1 MWFHSIFY
9 YKNYLVMRKIYV
21 HSIGKFIGIFKVLML
36 VLVLVGTSI
45 KGWGQTN
52 PTPQTLPYSQ
62 NFNSLTGV
70 TPTYPA
76 GFQGWNITGSL
87 ANTYPSTTPS
97 TDRAITVV
105 TNTTAAIHVGDFIG
119 KMGLYSS
126 NASMASICLSIVT
139 TGVTNIQVGFDAMTQ
154 RNENSRINELGLQYR
169 VGTTGNFTNVAS
181 GTYQNTLLPTNT
193 TGTGSVN
200 ILSRIST
207 LPLAAEGQPIVQLR
221 WVIRQVS
228 GSGNNVG
235 FALDNISITGT
246 LANAAPTA
254 TAVSIA
260 GTASVGQVLTGNYT
274 YADAESNPQ
283 GISTFKWYRA
293 DDALGTNE
301 IAISGEVAQTY
312 TLAAA
317 DFNKFIRFSVVPVA
331 TGGTL
336 TGIET
341 FSSRVGPI
349 CVTPTLSS
357 ASQAA
362 TTICGTGSAVINM
375 TGLVASST
383 NNTINYTI
391 NGVAQPAAT
400 GISADASGNASFTTT
415 SLTTANNGQTLQI
428 TGITQG
434 ACNTVFTQ
442 DVTLAVAALPAAPTV
457 PTVTGTNPSCGSTTL
472 NIMVPPAGETYY
484 WQGTT
489 ALGTSTTSPTSAAF
503 PVVSTGTYY
512 VRSRNNT
519 TLCWSTASSLLV
531 TINPIPTT
539 NWALSSSNACFNAS
553 AQTATLA
560 YTATT
565 GSPNSYSITWNAL
578 PANSFATVTNAIFA
592 GTAGGGNITINIP
605 AGTNVGTYT
614 GTITVNNAGGCV
626 SVAVQTFTVTI
637 NDLPATTWDAT
648 ATTLCQSAS
657 LQTTPLAYTSTT
669 GTPNTYSITW
679 NALPANSLATVTN
692 AIFAGTSGGGLINI
706 SVPANTP
713 AGTYTGNITV
723 RNANACISSPSQT
736 FTVTV
741 NATPT
746 TAWAAT
752 ATAVCANTN
761 SQTTNLAYTATTNTP
776 TSYSITWS
784 SVFLPVTNV
793 AFAGNAG
800 GGTIPIDVPA
810 NAAAATYT
818 GTITTRAANGC
829 VSNSSVFTV
838 LINPTPVATTTN
850 GGPYCVGST
859 IQLTGN
865 PAGLS
870 SYIWTG
876 PNAFTGSPIS
886 QTYTQ
891 NFDNLPSAASWTDNV
906 SLLGW
911 YINGTNYL
919 GTDNGASGTGGMRNY
934 GVTGDLNRTLGSLN
948 TGTSTASGSAGLR
961 YAVRLT
967 NTTGFPVTNVNIS
980 YKAMQF
986 KNQAATVDKLIVDYQ
1001 LNAASITAG
1010 SWTVIPALDFNSP
1023 NSNTLPFSTDI
1034 SANVTLGTALANGA
1048 SIWIRWNDF
1057 DVTNS
1062 DDGLGIDD
1070 LTVILSTNVIEIPN
1084 ATVSMSGTYNLTA
1097 TNAVGCPATASTV
1110 VTVNPNLP
1118 ASVSIAALPAG
1129 TICPGTN
1136 ITFTASST
1144 NGGAAPV
1151 YQWKLNGSNVGTNST
1166 TYASNTLADGDVIE
1180 VVMTSNA
1187 SPCLTGS
1194 PAMSSPITITLNT
1207 GSIWS
1212 GTTSTNW
1219 NVATNW
1225 LCGNIPT
1232 PNDNVTIPAGAPNYP
1247 VIGNGQS
1254 ASCFDISLV
1263 TGATVIVSGTGVF
1276 NLYGNI
1282 TNTGG
1287 ILDLTDGTLRLSED
1301 APCSGL
1307 CPYTFLSGLT
1317 IKDKTV
1323 KNIIV
1328 ATIAGLNF
1336 TANDTVKVTGKLSF
1350 AGSNRVFNTE
1360 GNLTLVSNA
1369 TATASVGDL
1378 TNSGVNSGN
1387 TINGNVNIE
1396 RYLFSRRAWRFL
1408 ATPVVIAGSPTITQ
1422 SWRENE
1428 ALGTNTGTGYGTR
1441 ITGPGSNMDE
1451 YTVRGSM
1458 KSYNM
1463 STGTFDEVVTSASYA
1478 NGIANDQGYF
1488 VFVRGDRG
1496 IQIGG
1501 TTGATNLRIKG
1512 VIRTGNQTFNVDPGK
1527 FQSVGNPYPS
1537 AINIKSVIPVAPPAG
1552 TISESIIIWNP
1563 IAAGANGLGKYET
1576 YVSDGFGGDYT
1587 QVGNPAI
1594 IRNTI
1599 QSGEAFFIQAGILGG
1614 SITIEEADKVAG
1626 STLVSRNGMNERV
1639 GETRPTL
1646 DINLYTK
1653 DASGAEYLADAVKLN
1668 FNNNYSNS
1676 IDNYDVRKIN
1686 NTADNLSI
1694 RRNDKVLVVERRADL
1709 VATDTLFLNLTST
1722 RIATY
1727 RFEIDPSVLGNT
1739 GLDAFLKDKFL
1750 QTETPVSLTTITNV
1764 QFDITADVASRV
1776 ADRFMIVFKQAASVH
1791 FTTISALRNADKTV
1805 QIKWGTQQEVG
1816 VINYKVQHSNDGIN
1830 FTNLYTQLP
1839 LANNGTNPS
1848 YSKQD
1853 ATATKN
1859 NNWYRVK
1866 ANMVNGTTKYTSVAM
1881 VGALLDVFV
1890 EPSIAV
1896 YPNPVEDKFIKIHFA
1911 KNTGKYSMTL
1921 LNEVGKTVYT
1931 KNMVV
1936 ISDNETQT
1944 IEINKSFAAGNY
1956 NLLLVLEDGSKKVL
1970 PILIL

>member
-1 MWFHSIFY
+1 
-9 YKNYLVMRKIYV
+9 MRKIYV
-21 HSIGKFIGIFKVLML
+21 NPIGKFIGIFKVLVL
-36 VLVLVGTSI
+36 VLVLVGTGM

-87 ANTYPSTTPS
+87 ATTYPITVPS
-97 TDRAITVV
+97 TDRAITVF
-105 TNTTAAIHVGDFIG
+105 TNTMGAVHVGDFIG
-119 KMGLYSS
+119 KMGIYSTS
-126 NASMASICLSIVT
+126 GTMVSICLSIVT

-154 RNENSRINELGLQYR
+154 RNENTRVNELGLQYR
-169 VGTTGNFTNVAS
+169 IGTTGTFTNIAS

-200 ILSRIST
+200 ISPRIST
-207 LPLAAEGQPIVQLR
+207 LPVAAEGQPIVQLR

-260 GTASVGQVLTGNYT
+260 GTATVGQVLTGNYT
-274 YADAESNPQ
+274 YADVESNPQ
-283 GISTFKWYRA
+283 GVSTFKWYRA

-301 IAISGEVAQTY
+301 IAISGEVTQTY

-317 DFNKFIRFSVVPVA
+317 DFNKFIRFSVVPIA
-331 TGGTL
+331 TAGTL
-336 TGIET
+336 TGVET

-349 CVTPTLSS
+349 CVTPALGS

-362 TTICGTGSAVINM
+362 TIICGTGSAVINM
-375 TGLVASST
+375 TGLLASST
-383 NNTINYTI
+383 SNTINYTI
-391 NGVAQPAAT
+391 NGVVQPAAT
-400 GISADASGNASFTTT
+400 GVIADASGNASFTTT

-434 ACNTVFTQ
+434 VCNTIFTEN
-442 DVTLAVAALPAAPTV
+442 VTLAVAALPAAPIV

-503 PVVSTGTYY
+503 PVASTGTYY
-512 VRSRNNT
+512 VRSRNNI
-519 TLCWSTASSLLV
+519 TLCWSTSSSLLV

-539 NWALSSSNACFNAS
+539 NWALSSSNACFNTS

-565 GSPNSYSITWNAL
+565 GSPNSYNITWNAL

-592 GTAGGGNITINIP
+592 GTAGGGNITLNIP

-626 SVAVQTFTVTI
+626 SVAVQTFTVTV
-637 NDLPATTWDAT
+637 NELPVTTWDAT

-679 NALPANSLATVTN
+679 NALPANSFATVTN

-741 NATPT
+741 NQTPT
-746 TAWAAT
+746 TAWATT

-761 SQTTNLAYTATTNTP
+761 SQTTNLAYTATTNAP

-784 SVFLPVTNV
+784 SVFLPVTNI
-793 AFAGNAG
+793 AFVGNAG

-818 GTITTRAANGC
+818 GTITTKAANGC
-829 VSNSSVFTV
+829 VSISSVFTV

-850 GGPYCVGST
+850 GGPYCVGNT

-870 SYIWTG
+870 SYVWTG

-986 KNQAATVDKLIVDYQ
+986 KNQAATVDKLTVDYQ
-1001 LNAASITAG
+1001 LNAASIIAG
-1010 SWTVIPALDFNSP
+1010 SWTAIPALDFNSP

-1034 SANVTLGTALANGA
+1034 SANVSLATALANGA

-1057 DVTNS
+1057 DVANS

-1084 ATVSMSGTYNLTA
+1084 ATVLMSGTYNLTA

-1110 VTVNPNLP
+1110 VMVNPNLP
-1118 ASVSIAALPAG
+1118 ASVSIAALPAS
-1129 TICPGTN
+1129 TICAGTN
-1136 ITFTASST
+1136 VTFTATAT

-1151 YQWKLNGSNVGTNST
+1151 YQWKLNGANVGTNST
-1166 TYASNTLADGDVIE
+1166 TYASNTLVDGDVIE
-1180 VVMTSNA
+1180 VEMTSNA
-1187 SPCLTGS
+1187 TPCVTGS
-1194 PAMSSPITITLNT
+1194 PATSLPITITLNT

-1247 VIGNGQS
+1247 VIGNAQS

-1263 TGATVIVSGTGVF
+1263 AGATMIVSGTGVF

-1317 IKDKTV
+1317 IKDKSA

-1336 TANDTVKVTGKLSF
+1336 TVNDTVKVTGRVTF
-1350 AGSNRVFNTE
+1350 DGDNRIFNTE
-1360 GNLTLVSNA
+1360 DNLTLVSNA
-1369 TATASVGDL
+1369 AGTASIGDL
-1378 TNSGVNSGN
+1378 TNGVLANIGN
-1387 TINGNVNIE
+1387 QVVGKVNIE
-1396 RYLFSRRAWRFL
+1396 RYLTAVKSWRYL
-1408 ATPVVIAGSPTITQ
+1408 ATPVDIATSPSIND
-1422 SWRENE
+1422 SWRE
-1428 ALGTNTGTGYGTR
+1428 AGTSLTSTGYGTR
-1441 ITGPGSNMDE
+1441 ITGPG
-1451 YTVRGSM
+1451 TVGLPGGVDQNTLRGSM
-1458 KSYNM
+1458 KSYN
-1463 STGTFDEVVTSASYA
+1463 SSNNTFTEITFTDLQ
-1478 NGIANDQGYF
+1478 NNNQIANKEGYA
-1488 VFVRGDRG
+1488 VFVNGDRG
-1496 IQIGG
+1496 VVATSG
-1501 TTGATNLRIKG
+1501 TTGFSATTLRIKG
-1512 VIRTGNQTFNVDPGK
+1512 NIRTGNQTFT
-1527 FQSVGNPYPS
+1527 
-1537 AINIKSVIPVAPPAG
+1537 APPA
-1552 TISESIIIWNP
+1552 TIAGNDGFESIGNPFPSQISFKTVTKSNIEPSITFWNP
-1563 IAAGANGLGKYET
+1563 NAGFYGVGRYVQ
-1576 YVSDGFGGDYT
+1576 YVSTTGLYGDYRLGLAGPI
-1587 QVGNPAI
+1587 VNEVE
-1594 IRNTI
+1594 
-1599 QSGEAFFIQAGILGG
+1599 SGQAFFIQSTVGNSG
-1614 SITIEEADKVAG
+1614 SITITESDKLSG
-1626 STLVSRNGMNERV
+1626 SNNVSRPGV
-1639 GETRPTL
+1639 TVPTL
-1646 DINLYTK
+1646 EINLHQINNNTAQTLLDNVILNF
-1653 DASGAEYLADAVKLN
+1653 DAS
-1668 FNNNYSNS
+1668 YSNGF
-1676 IDNYDVRKIN
+1676 DNNDVRKFMN
-1686 NTADNLSI
+1686 STDNLAIKNST
-1694 RRNDKVLVVERRADL
+1694 RNLILERKNIL
-1709 VATDTLFLNLTST
+1709 TETDTIKLSLTST
-1722 RIATY
+1722 RIAPY
-1727 RFEIDPSVLGNT
+1727 RFEIDPSVLSNT
-1739 GLDAFLKDKFL
+1739 GLAAFLKDKFL
-1750 QTETPVSLTTITNV
+1750 QTETPVSLTVVTNV
-1764 QFDITADVASRV
+1764 NFAITADAGSKV
-1776 ADRFMIVFKQAASVH
+1776 ADRFMIVFRQAAGGSLPVR
-1791 FTTISALRNADKTV
+1791 FIDIAAAKNADKTNTV
-1805 QIKWGTQQEVG
+1805 KWNVG
-1816 VINYKVQHSNDGIN
+1816 DELNIQHYEIERSEKGRN
-1830 FTNLYTQLP
+1830 FVSIGNAAALNNTGGSYAYNFVDVTP
-1839 LANNGTNPS
+1839 LA
-1848 YSKQD
+1848 QD
-1853 ATATKN
+1853 N
-1859 NNWYRVK
+1859 YYRVK
-1866 ANMVNGTTKYTSVAM
+1866 AISVNGETQYSAIVKVLADTKETSI
-1881 VGALLDVFV
+1881 
-1890 EPSIAV
+1890 SV
-1896 YPNPVEDKFIKIHFA
+1896 YPNPVEDKLVKIHFTS
-1911 KNTGKYSMTL
+1911 NIGKYSASL
-1921 LNEVGKTVYT
+1921 LNAAGKTVYS
-1931 KNMVV
+1931 KNITVV
-1936 ISDNETQT
+1936 SNNERHTM
-1944 IEINKSFAAGNY
+1944 EINKSFAAGSY
-1956 NLLLVLEDGSKKVL
+1956 SLVLVSEDGTKKIL
-1970 PILIL
+1970 PIVIL